1 MKNRFLVFG
10 FLAVLSLGV
19 MIAQQ
24 PAAPAQTPAQTPAQ
38 PQPQDKAG
46 QAPAEKPVAS
56 AVRVGIIN
64 IQRAIIECNE
74 GKKAA
79 EELTKRFTPK
89 RAELERKQKE
99 IEELQG
105 QLEKGK
111 NTLADD
117 KRAELI
123 RDIERKTKDFNRD
136 NDDAT
141 QDFQQ
146 AESQL
151 INTIGQKVMRVV
163 DEYSRR
169 NGYDVILDV
178 SNPQSNVLW
187 ATNRLDVTDEIIGAY
202 NMVGPSLQSP
212 APAGSN
218 PARPGAPAPGAKGP
232 APAAKAPPKQ

>member
-1 MKNRFLVFG
+1 MKNRVVLFG
-10 FLAVLSLGV
+10 LLAALSLGL
-19 MIAQQ
+19 IFAQQ
-24 PAAPAQTPAQTPAQ
+24 PTAPAPQTPAQ

-46 QAPAEKPVAS
+46 QAPEKSGTPPVAG

-89 RAELERKQKE
+89 RSELERKQKE
-99 IEELQG
+99 IEDLQG

-187 ATNRLDVTDEIIGAY
+187 ATNRLDITDEIIGAY
-202 NMVGPSLQSP
+202 NMVGASLQNP
-212 APAGSN
+212 APAPGN
-218 PARPGAPAPGAKGP
+218 PARPAATPGAKGP
-232 APAAKAPPKQ
+232 APTPKAPPKQ

>member
-1 MKNRFLVFG
+1 MKKRVVLFG
-10 FLAVLSLGV
+10 ILAALSLGAIV
-19 MIAQQ
+19 AQQ
-24 PAAPAQTPAQTPAQ
+24 PAAPAPTPAQ

-46 QAPAEKPVAS
+46 QAPAEKTAPVAT

-99 IEELQG
+99 IEDLQG

-141 QDFQQ
+141 ADFQQ

-187 ATNRLDVTDEIIGAY
+187 ATNKLDVTDEIIGAY
-202 NMVGPSLQSP
+202 NMVGSSLQPLP
-212 APAGSN
+212 AAGN
-218 PARPGAPAPGAKGP
+218 PARPGATPGAKGP

>member
-1 MKNRFLVFG
+1 MKNRVVLFG
-10 FLAVLSLGV
+10 LLAALSLGA
-19 MIAQQ
+19 ILAQQ
-24 PAAPAQTPAQTPAQ
+24 PAAPVQTPAQTPAQ
-38 PQPQDKAG
+38 PQPQEKAG
-46 QAPAEKPVAS
+46 QAPTEKPVAS

-141 QDFQQ
+141 ADFQQ

-202 NMVGPSLQSP
+202 NMVGSSLQPLP
-212 APAGSN
+212 AAGN
-218 PARPGAPAPGAKGP
+218 PARPGATPGAKGP

>member
-1 MKNRFLVFG
+1 MKNRFIVFG

-24 PAAPAQTPAQTPAQ
+24 PATPAQTAAPTS

-46 QAPAEKPVAS
+46 QPPAEKPVAT

-202 NMVGPSLQSP
+202 NMVGSSLQPLP
-212 APAGSN
+212 AAGN
-218 PARPGAPAPGAKGP
+218 PGRPGATPGAKGP

>member
-1 MKNRFLVFG
+1 MKNRVVLFG
-10 FLAVLSLGV
+10 LLAALSLGV
-19 MIAQQ
+19 IVAQQ
-24 PAAPAQTPAQTPAQ
+24 PAAPAQTPAQ

-46 QAPAEKPVAS
+46 QAPAEKSAPVAS

-89 RAELERKQKE
+89 RSELERKQKE
-99 IEELQG
+99 IEDLQG

-141 QDFQQ
+141 ADFQQ

-202 NMVGPSLQSP
+202 NMVGSSLQPLP
-212 APAGSN
+212 AAGN
-218 PARPGAPAPGAKGP
+218 PARPGATPGAKGP

>member
-1 MKNRFLVFG
+1 MKNRVVLFG
-10 FLAVLSLGV
+10 LLAALSLGLV
-19 MIAQQ
+19 LAQQ
-24 PAAPAQTPAQTPAQ
+24 PAAPATPAQTPAQ
-38 PQPQDKAG
+38 PQDKAG
-46 QAPAEKPVAS
+46 QTPAQPATAPVAS

-79 EELTKRFTPK
+79 EELTKRFSPK

-187 ATNRLDVTDEIIGAY
+187 ATNKLDVTDEIIGAY
-202 NMVGPSLQSP
+202 NMVGSSLQAVP
-212 APAGSN
+212 AANN
-218 PARPGAPAPGAKGP
+218 PARPGATPGAKGP

>member
-1 MKNRFLVFG
+1 MKNRVVWF
-10 FLAVLSLGV
+10 VLCVALCVS
-19 MIAQQ
+19 
-24 PAAPAQTPAQTPAQ
+24 AAFAQTPAQQAPPQSQAQPPAQ
-38 PQPQDKAG
+38 
-46 QAPAEKPVAS
+46 QAPSNPAAAPVAG

-64 IQRAIIECNE
+64 IQRAIVECNE

-79 EELTKRFTPK
+79 DELTKRFTPK
-89 RAELERKQKE
+89 RSDLEKKQKE

-105 QLEKGK
+105 QLDKGK

-141 QDFQQ
+141 ADFQQ

-163 DEYSRR
+163 DEYSRK

-187 ATNRLDVTDEIIGAY
+187 ATNRLDITDEIIGAY
-202 NMVGPSLQSP
+202 NMVGPGVL
-212 APAGSN
+212 SN
-218 PARPGAPAPGAKGP
+218 APAPPKPGAATPKAGTPTATKP
-232 APAAKAPPKQ
+232 ATPTKQQ